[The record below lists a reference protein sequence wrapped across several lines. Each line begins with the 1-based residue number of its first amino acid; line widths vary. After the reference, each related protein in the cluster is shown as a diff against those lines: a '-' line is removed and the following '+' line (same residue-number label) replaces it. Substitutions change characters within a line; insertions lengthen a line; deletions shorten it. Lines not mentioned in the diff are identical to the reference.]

1 MMGLGTLEILLIVVV
16 LVLFFGAKKL
26 PDIGRGLGSGIRN
39 FKGELK
45 SEKSA
50 EDDRAL
56 PPEDPGAS
64 RE

>member
-1 MMGLGTLEILLIVVV
+1 MMGMGAFEILLVVAL

-39 FKGELK
+39 FKGEMK
-45 SEKSA
+45 SETR
-50 EDDRAL
+50 EEQDRTL
-56 PPEDPGAS
+56 PPEDPGVP

>member
-1 MMGLGTLEILLIVVV
+1 MMGMGTLEILLIVVV
-16 LVLFFGAKKL
+16 MVLFFGAKKI

-45 SEKSA
+45 SEKS
-50 EDDRAL
+50 EEQDRAL
-56 PPEDPGAS
+56 TLEDPGVP

>member
-1 MMGLGTLEILLIVVV
+1 MMGMGTLEILLIVVV

-45 SEKSA
+45 SEKS
-50 EDDRAL
+50 EEQDRAL
-56 PPEDPGAS
+56 PPEDPGVT

>member
-1 MMGLGTLEILLIVVV
+1 MMGMGTLEILLIGVV

-26 PDIGRGLGSGIRN
+26 PDIARGLGSGIRN

-45 SEKSA
+45 SEKS
-50 EDDRAL
+50 EEQDRTL
-56 PPEDPGAS
+56 PPEDPGGP

>member
-1 MMGLGTLEILLIVVV
+1 MMGMGTLEILLIV
-16 LVLFFGAKKL
+16 LVIVFFFGAKKL

-45 SEKSA
+45 NAKSE
-50 EDDRAL
+50 EQERAL
-56 PPEDPGAS
+56 PPEDPGVP

>member
-45 SEKSA
+45 SEKS
-50 EDDRAL
+50 EEGDRAL
-56 PPEDPGAS
+56 PPEDPGGS

>member
-45 SEKSA
+45 SENS
-50 EDDRAL
+50 EESDRAL
-56 PPEDPGAS
+56 PPEDPGDS